1 MQTCQ
6 IEYDQVK
13 TNYFEVIAEKFET
26 RYIELD
32 GINNDNQSL
41 RFRNSLSLFKS
52 ILGKKLYSDMQGQEP
67 SFTSKLLDI
76 SESKS
81 QGLVNHI
88 L

>member
-52 ILGKKLYSDMQGQEP
+52 ILGKK
-67 SFTSKLLDI
+67 DI
-76 SESKS
+76 
-81 QGLVNHI
+81 
-88 L
+88 